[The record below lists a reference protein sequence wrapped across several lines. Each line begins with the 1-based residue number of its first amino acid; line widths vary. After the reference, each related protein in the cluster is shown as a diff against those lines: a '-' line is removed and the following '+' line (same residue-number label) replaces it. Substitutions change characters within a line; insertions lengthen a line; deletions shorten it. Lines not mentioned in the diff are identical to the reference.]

1 MNEPFW
7 IMQGYEIY
15 IWPSYVLTL
24 LSLVLLFVHS
34 TKQSQKA
41 KKLLKQLSEKKLNF
55 KIQIDVKQ
63 MNPKY
68 RRLFITIIILLTL
81 GLATKLILIA
91 LEDNIVYFYTPND
104 LIEKFGD
111 TQNIQNKIRIGG
123 LVLESSIKKE
133 GKKSIFIITDRK
145 KEVKVVFDGSLP
157 DLFREGQG
165 IVAEGIFKNNN
176 FIASEVLAKHD
187 ENYMPPEVADA
198 LKKNNV
204 WKGDAD

>member
-1 MNEPFW
+1 MN
-7 IMQGYEIY
+7 
-15 IWPSYVLTL
+15 
-24 LSLVLLFVHS
+24 
-34 TKQSQKA
+34 A
-41 KKLLKQLSEKKLNF
+41 
-55 KIQIDVKQ
+55 
-63 MNPKY
+63 KY
-68 RRLFITIIILLTL
+68 RRLFITILIVLTL
-81 GLATKLILIA
+81 GLATKLILMA

-123 LVLESSIKKE
+123 LVLENSIKKE
-133 GKKSIFIITDRK
+133 GKKTIFMITDRK
-145 KEVKVVFDGSLP
+145 KEVKVEFKGPLP

-165 IVAEGIFKNNN
+165 IVAEGMFQNNN

-204 WKGDAD
+204 WKGDSD

>member
-1 MNEPFW
+1 MN
-7 IMQGYEIY
+7 
-15 IWPSYVLTL
+15 
-24 LSLVLLFVHS
+24 
-34 TKQSQKA
+34 A
-41 KKLLKQLSEKKLNF
+41 
-55 KIQIDVKQ
+55 
-63 MNPKY
+63 KY
-68 RRLFITIIILLTL
+68 RRLFITIIIILTL
-81 GLATKLILIA
+81 GIATKLILMA

-111 TQNIQNKIRIGG
+111 TKNIQNKIRIGG

-133 GKKSIFIITDRK
+133 GEKTIFMITDRK
-145 KEVKVVFDGSLP
+145 KEVKVEFKGPLP

-165 IVAEGIFKNNN
+165 IVAEGMFQNNN

-204 WKGDAD
+204 WKGDSD

>member
-1 MNEPFW
+1 
-7 IMQGYEIY
+7 
-15 IWPSYVLTL
+15 
-24 LSLVLLFVHS
+24 
-34 TKQSQKA
+34 
-41 KKLLKQLSEKKLNF
+41 
-55 KIQIDVKQ
+55 
-63 MNPKY
+63 MNPKH
-68 RRLFITIIILLTL
+68 RRLFITIIIVLTL
-81 GLATKLILIA
+81 GLATKLILMA

-133 GKKSIFIITDRK
+133 GEKSIFIITDRK

>member
-1 MNEPFW
+1 MN
-7 IMQGYEIY
+7 
-15 IWPSYVLTL
+15 
-24 LSLVLLFVHS
+24 
-34 TKQSQKA
+34 A
-41 KKLLKQLSEKKLNF
+41 
-55 KIQIDVKQ
+55 
-63 MNPKY
+63 KY
-68 RRLFITIIILLTL
+68 RRLFTTIIIVLTL
-81 GLATKLILIA
+81 GLATKLILMA

-111 TQNIQNKIRIGG
+111 TQNIQNKIRVGG

-133 GKKSIFIITDRK
+133 GEKTIFMITDRK
-145 KEVKVVFDGSLP
+145 KEVRVVFDGPLP

-165 IVAEGIFKNNN
+165 IVAEGMFQNNN

-204 WKGDAD
+204 WKGDSD

>member
-1 MNEPFW
+1 
-7 IMQGYEIY
+7 
-15 IWPSYVLTL
+15 
-24 LSLVLLFVHS
+24 
-34 TKQSQKA
+34 
-41 KKLLKQLSEKKLNF
+41 
-55 KIQIDVKQ
+55 

-68 RRLFITIIILLTL
+68 RRLFITIIIVLTL

-133 GKKSIFIITDRK
+133 GEKTIFIITDRK

-198 LKKNNV
+198 LRKNNV

>member
-1 MNEPFW
+1 MN
-7 IMQGYEIY
+7 
-15 IWPSYVLTL
+15 
-24 LSLVLLFVHS
+24 
-34 TKQSQKA
+34 A
-41 KKLLKQLSEKKLNF
+41 
-55 KIQIDVKQ
+55 
-63 MNPKY
+63 KY
-68 RRLFITIIILLTL
+68 RRLFITIIVILTL
-81 GLATKLILIA
+81 GLATKLILMA

-111 TQNIQNKIRIGG
+111 TKNIQNKIRIGG

-133 GKKSIFIITDRK
+133 GEKTIFMITDRK
-145 KEVKVVFDGSLP
+145 KEVKVVFKGPLP

-165 IVAEGIFKNNN
+165 IVAEGMFQNNN

-204 WKGDAD
+204 WKGDSN

>member
-1 MNEPFW
+1 MN
-7 IMQGYEIY
+7 
-15 IWPSYVLTL
+15 
-24 LSLVLLFVHS
+24 
-34 TKQSQKA
+34 A
-41 KKLLKQLSEKKLNF
+41 
-55 KIQIDVKQ
+55 
-63 MNPKY
+63 KY
-68 RRLFITIIILLTL
+68 RRLFITIIIILTL
-81 GLATKLILIA
+81 GLATKLILMA

-133 GKKSIFIITDRK
+133 GKKTIFMITDRK
-145 KEVKVVFDGSLP
+145 KEVKVEFKGPLP

-165 IVAEGIFKNNN
+165 IVAEGMFQNNN

-204 WKGDAD
+204 WKGDSN

>member
-1 MNEPFW
+1 MN
-7 IMQGYEIY
+7 
-15 IWPSYVLTL
+15 
-24 LSLVLLFVHS
+24 
-34 TKQSQKA
+34 A
-41 KKLLKQLSEKKLNF
+41 
-55 KIQIDVKQ
+55 
-63 MNPKY
+63 KY
-68 RRLFITIIILLTL
+68 RRLFITIIIILTL
-81 GLATKLILIA
+81 GLATKLILMA

-133 GKKSIFIITDRK
+133 GKKTIFMITDRK
-145 KEVKVVFDGSLP
+145 KEIRVVFDGPLP

-165 IVAEGIFKNNN
+165 IVAEGMFQNNN

-204 WKGDAD
+204 WKGDSD

>member
-1 MNEPFW
+1 
-7 IMQGYEIY
+7 
-15 IWPSYVLTL
+15 
-24 LSLVLLFVHS
+24 
-34 TKQSQKA
+34 
-41 KKLLKQLSEKKLNF
+41 
-55 KIQIDVKQ
+55 

-68 RRLFITIIILLTL
+68 RRLFITIIIVLTL
-81 GLATKLILIA
+81 GLATKLILMA

-104 LIEKFGD
+104 LNEKFGD

-133 GKKSIFIITDRK
+133 GEKTIFMITDRK
-145 KEVKVVFDGSLP
+145 KEVKVLFDGPLP

-165 IVAEGIFKNNN
+165 IVAEGMFQNNN

-204 WKGDAD
+204 WKGDSN

>member
-1 MNEPFW
+1 MN
-7 IMQGYEIY
+7 
-15 IWPSYVLTL
+15 
-24 LSLVLLFVHS
+24 
-34 TKQSQKA
+34 A
-41 KKLLKQLSEKKLNF
+41 
-55 KIQIDVKQ
+55 
-63 MNPKY
+63 KY
-68 RRLFITIIILLTL
+68 RRLFITVIIVLTL
-81 GLATKLILIA
+81 GLATKLILMA

-104 LIEKFGD
+104 LIEKFGN

-133 GKKSIFIITDRK
+133 GEKTIFIITDRK
-145 KEVKVVFDGSLP
+145 KEVKVVFKGPLP

-165 IVAEGIFKNNN
+165 IVAEGMFQNNN

-204 WKGDAD
+204 WKGDSN

>member
-1 MNEPFW
+1 MN
-7 IMQGYEIY
+7 
-15 IWPSYVLTL
+15 
-24 LSLVLLFVHS
+24 
-34 TKQSQKA
+34 A
-41 KKLLKQLSEKKLNF
+41 
-55 KIQIDVKQ
+55 
-63 MNPKY
+63 KY
-68 RRLFITIIILLTL
+68 RRLFITIIVILTL
-81 GLATKLILIA
+81 GLATKLILMA

-123 LVLESSIKKE
+123 LVLEKSIKKE
-133 GKKSIFIITDRK
+133 GEKTIFIISDKK
-145 KEVKVVFDGSLP
+145 KEVKVVFDGPLP

-165 IVAEGIFKNNN
+165 IVAEGMFQNNN

-204 WKGDAD
+204 WKGDSD

>member
-1 MNEPFW
+1 
-7 IMQGYEIY
+7 
-15 IWPSYVLTL
+15 
-24 LSLVLLFVHS
+24 
-34 TKQSQKA
+34 
-41 KKLLKQLSEKKLNF
+41 
-55 KIQIDVKQ
+55 

-68 RRLFITIIILLTL
+68 RRLFITVIIVLTL
-81 GLATKLILIA
+81 GLATKLILMA

-111 TQNIQNKIRIGG
+111 TKNIQNKIRIGG
-123 LVLESSIKKE
+123 LVLENSIKKE
-133 GKKSIFIITDRK
+133 GKKTIFMITDRK
-145 KEVKVVFDGSLP
+145 KEVKVVFKGPLP

-165 IVAEGIFKNNN
+165 IVAEGMFQNNN

-204 WKGDAD
+204 WKGDSN

>member
-1 MNEPFW
+1 MN
-7 IMQGYEIY
+7 
-15 IWPSYVLTL
+15 
-24 LSLVLLFVHS
+24 
-34 TKQSQKA
+34 A
-41 KKLLKQLSEKKLNF
+41 
-55 KIQIDVKQ
+55 
-63 MNPKY
+63 KY
-68 RRLFITIIILLTL
+68 RRLFITIIIVLIL
-81 GLATKLILIA
+81 GLATKLILMA

-133 GKKSIFIITDRK
+133 DEKTIFMITDRK
-145 KEVKVVFDGSLP
+145 KEVRVVFDGPLP

-165 IVAEGIFKNNN
+165 IVAEGMFKNNN

-204 WKGDAD
+204 WKGDSD

>member
-1 MNEPFW
+1 MN
-7 IMQGYEIY
+7 
-15 IWPSYVLTL
+15 
-24 LSLVLLFVHS
+24 
-34 TKQSQKA
+34 A
-41 KKLLKQLSEKKLNF
+41 
-55 KIQIDVKQ
+55 
-63 MNPKY
+63 KY
-68 RRLFITIIILLTL
+68 RRLFITIIIVLTL
-81 GLATKLILIA
+81 GLATKLILMA

-104 LIEKFGD
+104 LIDKFGN

-133 GKKSIFIITDRK
+133 GEKTIFIITDRK
-145 KEVKVVFDGSLP
+145 KEVNVVFDGLLP

-165 IVAEGIFKNNN
+165 IVAEGLFQNNN

-204 WKGDAD
+204 WKGDSD

>member
-1 MNEPFW
+1 
-7 IMQGYEIY
+7 
-15 IWPSYVLTL
+15 
-24 LSLVLLFVHS
+24 
-34 TKQSQKA
+34 
-41 KKLLKQLSEKKLNF
+41 
-55 KIQIDVKQ
+55 

-68 RRLFITIIILLTL
+68 RRLFITIIIILTL
-81 GLATKLILIA
+81 GLATKLILMA

-111 TQNIQNKIRIGG
+111 SQNIQNKIRIGG

-133 GKKSIFIITDRK
+133 GEKTIFMITDRK
-145 KEVKVVFDGSLP
+145 KEVKVLFDGPLP

-165 IVAEGIFKNNN
+165 IVAEGMFKNNN

-204 WKGDAD
+204 WKGDSD

>member
-1 MNEPFW
+1 MN
-7 IMQGYEIY
+7 
-15 IWPSYVLTL
+15 
-24 LSLVLLFVHS
+24 
-34 TKQSQKA
+34 A
-41 KKLLKQLSEKKLNF
+41 
-55 KIQIDVKQ
+55 
-63 MNPKY
+63 KY
-68 RRLFITIIILLTL
+68 RRLFITIIIILTL
-81 GLATKLILIA
+81 GLATKLILMA

-111 TQNIQNKIRIGG
+111 TKNIQNKIRIGG

-133 GKKSIFIITDRK
+133 GEKTIFMITDRK
-145 KEVKVVFDGSLP
+145 KEVRVVFDGPLP

-165 IVAEGIFKNNN
+165 IVAEGMFQNNN

-204 WKGDAD
+204 WKGDSN

>member
-1 MNEPFW
+1 MN
-7 IMQGYEIY
+7 
-15 IWPSYVLTL
+15 
-24 LSLVLLFVHS
+24 
-34 TKQSQKA
+34 A
-41 KKLLKQLSEKKLNF
+41 
-55 KIQIDVKQ
+55 
-63 MNPKY
+63 KY
-68 RRLFITIIILLTL
+68 RRLFITIIIILTL
-81 GLATKLILIA
+81 GLATKLILMA

-111 TQNIQNKIRIGG
+111 TKNIQNKIRIGG

-133 GKKSIFIITDRK
+133 GEETIFMITDRN
-145 KEVKVVFDGSLP
+145 KEVKVLFEGPLP

-165 IVAEGIFKNNN
+165 IVAEGRFQNNN

-204 WKGDAD
+204 WKGNSD

>member
-1 MNEPFW
+1 MN
-7 IMQGYEIY
+7 
-15 IWPSYVLTL
+15 
-24 LSLVLLFVHS
+24 
-34 TKQSQKA
+34 A
-41 KKLLKQLSEKKLNF
+41 
-55 KIQIDVKQ
+55 
-63 MNPKY
+63 KY
-68 RRLFITIIILLTL
+68 RRLFITIIIVLTL
-81 GLATKLILIA
+81 GLATKLILMA

-133 GKKSIFIITDRK
+133 GEKTIFIITDRK
-145 KEVKVVFDGSLP
+145 KEVRVVFDGPLP
-157 DLFREGQG
+157 DLFRESQG
-165 IVAEGIFKNNN
+165 IVAEGMFQNNN

-204 WKGDAD
+204 WKGDSD

>member
-1 MNEPFW
+1 
-7 IMQGYEIY
+7 
-15 IWPSYVLTL
+15 
-24 LSLVLLFVHS
+24 
-34 TKQSQKA
+34 
-41 KKLLKQLSEKKLNF
+41 
-55 KIQIDVKQ
+55 

-68 RRLFITIIILLTL
+68 RRLFITIIIVLTL
-81 GLATKLILIA
+81 GLATKLILMA
-91 LEDNIVYFYTPND
+91 LEENIVYFYTPND
-104 LIEKFGD
+104 LIEKFGNA
-111 TQNIQNKIRIGG
+111 QNIQNKMRIGG

-133 GKKSIFIITDRK
+133 GKKTIFIITDRK
-145 KEVKVVFDGSLP
+145 EEVKVVFDGSLP

-204 WKGDAD
+204 WKGESD

>member
-1 MNEPFW
+1 MN
-7 IMQGYEIY
+7 
-15 IWPSYVLTL
+15 
-24 LSLVLLFVHS
+24 
-34 TKQSQKA
+34 A
-41 KKLLKQLSEKKLNF
+41 
-55 KIQIDVKQ
+55 
-63 MNPKY
+63 KY
-68 RRLFITIIILLTL
+68 RRLFITIIIILTL
-81 GLATKLILIA
+81 GIATKLILMA

-111 TQNIQNKIRIGG
+111 TNNIQNKIRIGG

-133 GKKSIFIITDRK
+133 GEKSIFMITDRK
-145 KEVKVVFDGSLP
+145 KEVKVVFKGPLP

-165 IVAEGIFKNNN
+165 IVAEGVFQNNN

-204 WKGDAD
+204 WKGDSD